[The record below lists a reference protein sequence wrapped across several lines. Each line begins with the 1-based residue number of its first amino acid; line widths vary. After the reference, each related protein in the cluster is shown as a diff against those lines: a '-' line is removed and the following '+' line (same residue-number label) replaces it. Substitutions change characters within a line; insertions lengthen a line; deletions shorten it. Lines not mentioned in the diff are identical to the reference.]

1 MRDSSWHRREKFVDG
16 RHGERGQS
24 LFLSH
29 IIRSENEEN
38 NGESLPLIIV
48 LGVARV
54 EKKATMMNIRMRERE
69 REREREKDLACG
81 NEKKTV
87 WEARGRCDS
96 WRRGLENEVAK
107 IRERERERTESPQIT
122 MQKFSSCGGKRGKLR
137 IARCATVW
145 EKVVKVSNYRSSVS

>member
-1 MRDSSWHRREKFVDG
+1 MDG

-69 REREREKDLACG
+69 RERERERSR
-81 NEKKTV
+81 V
-87 WEARGRCDS
+87 WKRK
-96 WRRGLENEVAK
+96 ENCV
-107 IRERERERTESPQIT
+107 RSERT
-122 MQKFSSCGGKRGKLR
+122 M
-137 IARCATVW
+137 
-145 EKVVKVSNYRSSVS
+145 

>member
-69 REREREKDLACG
+69 RERKISRVETKRKLCEKREDD
-81 NEKKTV
+81 V
-87 WEARGRCDS
+87 IRGDAVS
-96 WRRGLENEVAK
+96 
-107 IRERERERTESPQIT
+107 RT
-122 MQKFSSCGGKRGKLR
+122 R
-137 IARCATVW
+137 
-145 EKVVKVSNYRSSVS
+145 